1 MKKVLRYS
9 VLRYSPSKIS
19 GERIN
24 LGIAFSDE
32 QQGIHEFRHT
42 NKFKRIAEFDDE
54 LSIDVVKKLLKGI
67 KTDIDNSL
75 FTNGHFDLDE
85 YIKFFINDFCFDEP
99 KTIYYEDWDAA
110 VERINKAY
118 FRFDY
123 GENNRPSKA
132 DDLKLLGE
140 IITEKNDKIKKNSRT
155 IGIFNE
161 NVTYDFVTENY
172 KIKIMDLDDKDL
184 SKLVNNAKSWAM
196 TCMTDPEKN
205 ILIIYRYS
213 KRDNLK
219 NNKEF
224 ESIKEIFR
232 YANAKFVDIEEG
244 IQLMQ

>member
-1 MKKVLRYS
+1 MKKILRYS

-19 GERIN
+19 GEKIN

-32 QQGIHEFRHT
+32 RQGIHEFRHT
-42 NKFKRIAEFDDE
+42 NRFKRIAGFDDE
-54 LSIDVVKKLLKGI
+54 LNIDTIKQLLKGI

-75 FTNGHFDLDE
+75 LTNGRFDLDE

-99 KTIYYEDWDAA
+99 KTIYYEDWDAT
-110 VERINKAY
+110 VERINKSY

-123 GENNRPSKA
+123 EKNNRPSKA

-140 IITEKNDKIKKNSRT
+140 IIVKKNREIKRNSKAT
-155 IGIFNE
+155 GIFDE
-161 NVTYDFVTENY
+161 NITYDFITENY

-184 SKLVNNAKSWAM
+184 SKLINNAKSWAI

-224 ESIKEIFR
+224 ETIKEIFK
-232 YANAKFVDIEEG
+232 YADARFVDIEEG

>member
-1 MKKVLRYS
+1 MKKILRYS

-19 GERIN
+19 GEKIN

-42 NKFKRIAEFDDE
+42 NKFKRIAGFDDE
-54 LSIDVVKKLLKGI
+54 LNIDTIKQLLKGI

-75 FTNGHFDLDE
+75 LTNGRFDLDE

-99 KTIYYEDWDAA
+99 KTIYYEDWDAT
-110 VERINKAY
+110 VERINKSY

-123 GENNRPSKA
+123 EKNNRPSKA

-140 IITEKNDKIKKNSRT
+140 IIVKKNREIKRNSKAT
-155 IGIFNE
+155 GIFDE
-161 NVTYDFVTENY
+161 NITYDFITENY

-184 SKLVNNAKSWAM
+184 SKLINNAKSWAI

-224 ESIKEIFR
+224 ETIKEIFK
-232 YANAKFVDIEEG
+232 YADARFVDIEEG